1 MKLNS
6 DILKAAMAAHYR
18 YDEQCPL
25 VALEANCRLE
35 PWAGELA
42 DLLVVTKG
50 RYLVEVE
57 AKCSIAD
64 LRADRRK
71 SKHHWHDCGY
81 RGAPTYKVM
90 PTRFL
95 YFAVPKEIA
104 NKAIAVCDQLFP
116 YAGVWGVHAE
126 KGAYSNVPGWSFFVE
141 SYRRPKVL
149 GGEKLTIEQLIQ
161 MAKEQ
166 SGTVCR
172 LAKYKA
178 LAESGLD

>member
-1 MKLNS
+1 MRLNS
-6 DILKAAMAAHYR
+6 DILKAAMAWHYR

-25 VALEANCRLE
+25 VALEASCRLE
-35 PWAGELA
+35 TWAGELA

-50 RYLVEVE
+50 RHLVEIE

-64 LRADRRK
+64 LRADRLK
-71 SKHHWHDCGY
+71 NKHHWHKGGY
-81 RGAPTYKVM
+81 PGM
-90 PTRFL
+90 PTRFF

-104 NKAIAVCDQLFP
+104 NKAVAVCNKLFP
-116 YAGVWGVHAE
+116 YAGVWGVYAE

-149 GGEKLTIEQLIQ
+149 RKEKLTVHQLVQ
-161 MAKEQ
+161 MVRQQ

-178 LAESGLD
+178 FAESGMD